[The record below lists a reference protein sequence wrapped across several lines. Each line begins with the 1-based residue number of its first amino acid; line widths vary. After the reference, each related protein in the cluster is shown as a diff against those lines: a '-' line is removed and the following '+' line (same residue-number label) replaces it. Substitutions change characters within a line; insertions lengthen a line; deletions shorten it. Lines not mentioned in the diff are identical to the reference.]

1 MDKQMIHGKNVK
13 DSIESKTF
21 WGQLKLEMP
30 RWCKRGRGELTLPPR
45 CPRVCLCRTPS
56 GYLIVEGCWL
66 ISYSPLYVP
75 PLPCCSTPS
84 LTPAH
89 FIPRSPPGG
98 AAGDRLHIKNI
109 YGNYDIFESQGSQRV
124 ACVCLDFCPLRNS
137 WKQLNSISG
146 LSVLLQETEAKF
158 CNIFIFFCSVT
169 SRVNIK
175 CSVSEVGNHIYS

>member
-1 MDKQMIHGKNVK
+1 MDEQMINRKNFK

-21 WGQLKLEMP
+21 WGQLKLEMW

-45 CPRVCLCRTPS
+45 CPSVCLCRTPS

-89 FIPRSPPGG
+89 FIPLSPPGG
-98 AAGDRLHIKNI
+98 AAVDRLHIKNI

-124 ACVCLDFCPLRNS
+124 ARVCLEFCPLRIS

-146 LSVLLQETEAKF
+146 LSVLLQETEASSYS
-158 CNIFIFFCSVT
+158 SVNCQI
-169 SRVNIK
+169 SRV
-175 CSVSEVGNHIYS
+175 SL